1 MNLEIRFTLPNQA
14 PQTIPVKERILIGTL
29 MSNEVVIRAPG
40 VEPIH
45 AMIEVLEDG
54 TEILTDLGSQTGVQL
69 NGKQIEVE
77 SPLKIGDVI
86 VVGDV
91 KIDVLAYGAS
101 SDDNFQTAT
110 TRMPPQA
117 SSGAFNL
124 EENTGVAQPTSEAKK
139 VLSETQVT
147 PPQEQ
152 SKPQAEAREPKP
164 QSETRTSK
172 PKQRV
177 SSSSSAYRNTEK
189 KGAMLF
195 SPRNAKPS
203 GDVLEVVSYWGDTV
217 LDVDLFH
224 PTYKGYT
231 KATIGTPPIAHFLA
245 GGKSDIKSHPLA
257 ELSPSGYKIKLLP
270 DMQARIRKGGEVSDS
285 KGKGTITLGKRDI
298 AHVAHGAVKYFLM
311 FVKPPDVVIPSSRGA
326 DPFIRSLMVLSV
338 AAYFLTVVAI
348 FFSEGKEDDDLNDDI
363 WSIVNVPEKEQPPK
377 PDLPKP
383 KQEVAKAPPPPKTP
397 PKPPKPTPKPPE
409 PVPPKEVPK
418 PPKVVEKPKQRNVPK
433 PTAILK
439 PKEKPRPQAA
449 PKPRGGIAKTGK
461 KPDQKL
467 PGRKIANTKLGLSGG
482 PKGGGKFRPSGGG
495 RRKGNSKADVKGV
508 EGVNNKKASGV
519 NLSKLGV
526 GAGLVLQKKGAGAIK
541 TNFSNSAGGAGGGS
555 GSASKTFGLGGPGS
569 GNTLAVSG
577 TGGAANNFGGFG
589 GDGSGAGGSGGLGGS
604 GINSG
609 FGRGKGSGRVD
620 VVVPASD
627 PVIAGGLSQQEVQAV
642 IRANLNQIRHCYE
655 QLLQRSPSSQ
665 GKVKVSFVVQPN
677 GRVGSAKIV
686 SSDISDSVMRG
697 CVTGKVKRWKFPNP
711 RGGKSVTVN
720 YPFVFNPL

>member
-54 TEILTDLGSQTGVQL
+54 NEILTDLGSQTGVQL

-77 SPLKIGDVI
+77 SQLKIGDVI
-86 VVGDV
+86 RVGDV
-91 KIDVLAYGAS
+91 KIDVLAFGAS
-101 SDDNFQTAT
+101 SEDHFQTAT
-110 TRMPPQA
+110 TRMPTQPNSQ
-117 SSGAFNL
+117 AFNL
-124 EENTGVAQPTSEAKK
+124 EESTSVLPQKPKK
-139 VLSETQVT
+139 NKELSSTQVSSS
-147 PPQEQ
+147 EV
-152 SKPQAEAREPKP
+152 KPRVRNETKIARAPARE
-164 QSETRTSK
+164 
-172 PKQRV
+172 
-177 SSSSSAYRNTEK
+177 SSSSSGAYNNQRSSEK

-195 SPRNAKPS
+195 SPRSAKPS

-224 PTYKGYT
+224 PTYKGYS
-231 KATIGTPPIAHFLA
+231 KATIGTPPYAHFLA
-245 GGKSDIKSHPLA
+245 GGRSDIKSHPLA
-257 ELSPSGYKIKLLP
+257 ELSPTGYKIKLLP
-270 DMQARIRKGGEVSDS
+270 DMQARIRKGGEVLDS

-298 AHVAHGAVKYFLM
+298 AHVAHGAIKYFLM
-311 FVKPPDVVIPSSRGA
+311 FVKPPEVILPSNRGT
-326 DPFIRSLMVLSV
+326 DPFIRSLMFAAA
-338 AAYFLTVVAI
+338 AAYLISTAAI
-348 FFSEGKEDDDLNDDI
+348 IFSEGKIDDDLNDDI
-363 WSIVNVPEKEQPPK
+363 WSIVNVPEKDQPPK

-383 KQEVAKAPPPPKTP
+383 KPKQELAKAKPPKVP
-397 PKPPKPTPKPPE
+397 PKPPKPTPKPPV
-409 PVPPKEVPK
+409 PVPPKKVPK
-418 PPKVVEKPKQRNVPK
+418 PPKVVEKPKPKKVAKPTRTLAEKPPRPNPTPK
-433 PTAILK
+433 PK
-439 PKEKPRPQAA
+439 K
-449 PKPRGGIAKTGK
+449 GIAATGA
-461 KPDQKL
+461 KPDKKL
-467 PGRKIANTKLGLSGG
+467 PGRKIAKTKLGLSGG
-482 PKGGGKFRPSGGG
+482 PRGGGKFRPSGGG
-495 RRKGNSKADVKGV
+495 RRKGSSKADVKGV

-526 GAGLVLQKKGAGAIK
+526 GAGLVLNKKGAGAIK

-589 GDGSGAGGSGGLGGS
+589 GKGSGAGGTGGLGGS
-604 GINSG
+604 GITSG
-609 FGRGKGSGRVD
+609 FGRGKGAGRVD

-655 QLLQRSPSSQ
+655 QLLQRSPSAQ
-665 GKVKVSFVVQPN
+665 GKVKVRFVVQPN

-686 SSDISDSVMRG
+686 SSDINDSVMRG

-711 RGGKSVTVN
+711 RGGESVTVN